1 MKHPAPSDLQF
12 SLDLLP
18 SSIKLH
24 FRLQI
29 HSNSLVNCQSMLDE
43 GHLKLYKVKGLNS
56 NSRMTGNNINQT
68 TRQKTSNAA
77 AAPVRPPRLDP
88 SVLSGPNINSLNP
101 GAGFLSIPTA
111 WFICEECVVELS
123 TV

>member
-1 MKHPAPSDLQF
+1 
-12 SLDLLP
+12 
-18 SSIKLH
+18 
-24 FRLQI
+24 
-29 HSNSLVNCQSMLDE
+29 MLDE

-77 AAPVRPPRLDP
+77 AAPVRHPRLDP